1 MKKQTIIPP
10 SGTTD
15 VPKGN
20 KSRARAAVLAALSV
34 TAIILGIIAFAP
46 QESDNTF
53 VELQPVATP
62 EIVRI
67 ELAYTPTPSPVPI
80 PMPTL
85 EATESPAP
93 SPTAT
98 PSPKRAGEGFFTLDI
113 LNDTISVAYGVGEN
127 TLEKTPGWLT
137 TSALPGEDGMCV
149 VYGHRNRNHLKV
161 LEKVERGDAI
171 TVTMDGAGYTYTV
184 SDITIYESTDDL
196 RLPLVDG
203 RTLVLVTCY
212 PFRYSGHAPGK
223 CLVTAIQ
230 NP

>member
-34 TAIILGIIAFAP
+34 IAIILGIIAFAP
-46 QESDNTF
+46 QEESDF

-67 ELAYTPTPSPVPI
+67 ELAGMPTPSPVPI
-80 PMPTL
+80 PMPTP
-85 EATESPAP
+85 EATETPAP

>member
-1 MKKQTIIPP
+1 M
-10 SGTTD
+10 
-15 VPKGN
+15 
-20 KSRARAAVLAALSV
+20 
-34 TAIILGIIAFAP
+34 
-46 QESDNTF
+46 
-53 VELQPVATP
+53 
-62 EIVRI
+62 
-67 ELAYTPTPSPVPI
+67 
-80 PMPTL
+80 
-85 EATESPAP
+85 
-93 SPTAT
+93 
-98 PSPKRAGEGFFTLDI
+98 
-113 LNDTISVAYGVGEN
+113 
-127 TLEKTPGWLT
+127 EKTPGWLT

-171 TVTMDGAGYTYTV
+171 TVTMDGAVYTYTV

-196 RLPLVDG
+196 RLALVDG

>member
-1 MKKQTIIPP
+1 MNKQTIIPP

-171 TVTMDGAGYTYTV
+171 TVTMDGAVYTYTV